1 MRSGADPRSSFLL
14 FPSFSGHHN
23 GTRSSWGESLV
34 FSPWGAELAQLES
47 IESELGPIETRRK
60 FGEDGGEMKGSWK
73 TVEVELEG
81 KGDGSVAGTRKQIP
95 LAIQKRDD
103 IYGVVGEKTA

>member
-1 MRSGADPRSSFLL
+1 
-14 FPSFSGHHN
+14 
-23 GTRSSWGESLV
+23 
-34 FSPWGAELAQLES
+34 
-47 IESELGPIETRRK
+47 
-60 FGEDGGEMKGSWK
+60 MKGSWK